1 MIKNNFFTNKL
12 LLVFI
17 FCLFSNLSF
26 AIEIDSNSLKIID
39 NVKKSSS
46 KTMFVGTAIF
56 ENVGGSKKVS
66 SVSQSYFNEKLT
78 KKVVSIG
85 GLHVVEIHTKHELH
99 QYLPAEKLIKIR
111 NTAKPS
117 FPTLFF
123 GDPKDILN
131 FYTLKSTNQ
140 GSVIAGL
147 SALGYELTPKDNLRW
162 GVKFWVDSNSG
173 LLLKVEYLNPNG
185 VVVKRDYFS
194 DIIINPKEEIDLK
207 NPFPDSKTWRSLYIS
222 RFNENQPKEIRFE
235 PVSGFKLVNC
245 FDTKF
250 KQLENTKFEKNH
262 CMFSDGVATISIVAF
277 TNPRPD
283 VYFAKKLI
291 TRGCSSYKSGL
302 ISNRSVSTFGC
313 VPKETIQY
321 FFNNSIA
328 E

>member
-1 MIKNNFFTNKL
+1 MIRNNFFTGIYL
-12 LLVFI
+12 FLI
-17 FCLFSNLSF
+17 FCLFSNMSLATETNFS
-26 AIEIDSNSLKIID
+26 SLKIIN

-46 KTMFVGTAIF
+46 ETMFVGTAIF

-66 SVSQSYFNEKLT
+66 SISQSFMNEKLT
-78 KKVVSIG
+78 KKVVSMS
-85 GLHVVEIHTKHELH
+85 GLHIVEIHTKHELH

-123 GDPKDILN
+123 GSPKEILRH
-131 FYTLKSTNQ
+131 YTLKSINQ

-147 SALGYELTPKDNLRW
+147 PANGYELSPKDNLRW

-173 LLLKVEYLNPNG
+173 LLLKTEYLNPNG
-185 VVVKRDYFS
+185 IVVKRDYFA
-194 DIIINPKEEIDLK
+194 DIIINPKEKIDLK

-222 RFNENQPKEIRFE
+222 RFNENQPKEVRIE
-235 PVSGFKLVNC
+235 PVSGFKLVSC

-262 CMFSDGVATISIVAF
+262 CMFSDGVATISLVAF
-277 TNPRPD
+277 SNQRPD